1 MPESIQISSFLD
13 LAKQI
18 PVIDV
23 RSPAEFEHGHIP
35 NAYNLPLFSNEE
47 RAQIGTLYKQ
57 KGKKAAIQSG
67 LEIVGTKLASFVK
80 EAHLIAP
87 DGKLLV
93 HCWRGGMRSGSMAW
107 LFEMSGL
114 NVKTLKG
121 GYKSYR
127 NTVLQAF
134 SNPFKIAVL
143 GGETGTGKTAIL
155 KEIEKLGGQIIDLE
169 HIASHK
175 GSAFGALG
183 MHPQPSIEQFE
194 NDLFYTLQQIDPS
207 KTIWIE
213 DESKT
218 IGRIFV
224 PLPFWQQMSKSPL
237 YRIRIPLEIRIQR
250 LIREYGTFQTSQL
263 KQAVIRIQ
271 KRLGGLDTQNCMKAL
286 DENDLQTV
294 AAITLRYYD
303 KAYNH
308 LLNKKQA
315 PVVFEI
321 NHPQDNPE
329 QIAALIL
336 NIHAQNSKS

>member
-1 MPESIQISSFLD
+1 MPESLQITTFLD
-13 LAKQI
+13 LAKKT

-23 RSPAEFEHGHIP
+23 RSPAEFERGHIP
-35 NAYNLPLFSNEE
+35 NAHNLPLFTNEE
-47 RAQIGTLYKQ
+47 RAQIGTCYKQ
-57 KGKKAAIQSG
+57 KGKKSAIQSG
-67 LEIVGTKLASFVK
+67 LEIVGPKLASFVK
-80 EAHLIAP
+80 EAHLLAP
-87 DGKLLV
+87 NAEILL

-155 KEIEKLGGQIIDLE
+155 KEIEKSGEQIIDLE

-183 MHPQPSIEQFE
+183 MQPQPTIEQFE
-194 NDLFYTLQQIDPS
+194 NNLFYTLQQLDPS

-224 PLPFWQQMSKSPL
+224 PMPFWQQMAKSTL
-237 YRIRIPLEIRIQR
+237 YRIRIPLEVRIQR
-250 LIREYGTFQTSQL
+250 LLREYGTFQKNQL
-263 KQAVIRIQ
+263 KEAVTRIQ

-286 DENDLQTV
+286 DENDLKTV
-294 AAITLRYYD
+294 AAITLHYYD

-308 LLNKKQA
+308 LINKKQA
-315 PVVFEI
+315 PVVFEVD
-321 NHPQDNPE
+321 HPQDNPE

-336 NIHAQNSKS
+336 KIHTQNSK